1 MSEVRECFKDGLPRT
16 IYEGAPDLTPTDPEE
31 VDRENAVLFYA
42 SLRPA
47 VRAFATKME
56 EKLRKNDHKQD
67 WKDCTVDCLRALLDG
82 ELRELDAALQN
93 ESGQAI
99 AYEAA
104 DLANFGLMI
113 ADICGGLTN
122 DHTILGARRS

>member
-1 MSEVRECFKDGLPRT
+1 MGDVPECFKNGLPRT
-16 IYEGAPDLTPTDPEE
+16 TYDGPPNMTPPNPEK
-31 VDRENAVLFYA
+31 VDREAAVLFYA
-42 SLRPA
+42 HLRPA
-47 VRAFATKME
+47 VREFALRME
-56 EKLRKNDHKQD
+56 EKLRRNDHKQD
-67 WKDCTVDCLRALLDG
+67 WKDCTIDCLRALLDG

-104 DLANFGLMI
+104 DAANFLCML
-113 ADICGGLTN
+113 ADITGGLTS